1 MNTNSLCFPFAVYA
15 SQYAIYP
22 YYIYYDLVFWDKW
35 KINIIPYPAD
45 MEWIYNEFKQHF
57 MWEYVNYLHA
67 VRYMLVKIFWADSLE
82 GLSTGLQSNILLP
95 KARY

>member
-1 MNTNSLCFPFAVYA
+1 
-15 SQYAIYP
+15 
-22 YYIYYDLVFWDKW
+22 
-35 KINIIPYPAD
+35 

-82 GLSTGLQSNILLP
+82 GFSTGLQSNILLP